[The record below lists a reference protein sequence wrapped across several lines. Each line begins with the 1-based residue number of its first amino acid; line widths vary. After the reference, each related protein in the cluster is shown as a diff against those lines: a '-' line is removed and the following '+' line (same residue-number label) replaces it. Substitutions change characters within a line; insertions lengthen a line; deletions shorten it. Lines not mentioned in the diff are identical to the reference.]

1 MDCRQL
7 EWMEEVGMDVPYE
20 IGKEANSVL
29 YQAVLLQAIASFE
42 CCSKLA
48 TAAATTVSGV

>member
-1 MDCRQL
+1 MQA
-7 EWMEEVGMDVPYE
+7 VGLDVPYE